1 MPDRE
6 SGRRGALLRA
16 SGPDRNLLASL
27 SRTGALMKRLVRCG
41 LLAAL
46 AVSFW
51 IPSTAFAASAT
62 NSEDFTKR
70 LMGRAPGKGVTYA
83 CFTRA
88 YDEAH
93 LAAHPKQNVR
103 AMMLLVKIDPEEGEA
118 YNLSIGVNFRSRKN
132 LFETAGDCAAAP
144 AEGDEGGGKTAHCSI
159 PCDGGP
165 IQIALKDNGSILLTI
180 PDGARVWR
188 PGSINSDENIHG
200 AFGEDDKLFRLDRAN
215 LSECAP
221 EAVDKAEKAILL
233 RN

>member
-1 MPDRE
+1 M
-6 SGRRGALLRA
+6 
-16 SGPDRNLLASL
+16 N
-27 SRTGALMKRLVRCG
+27 RLISFG

-46 AVSFW
+46 VL
-51 IPSTAFAASAT
+51 PSWAPQAALAGSAA
-62 NSEDFTKR
+62 DFTTR
-70 LMGRAPGKGVTYA
+70 LMGRTPGKGVTYA
-83 CFTRA
+83 CFTRT

-103 AMMLLVKIDPEEGEA
+103 AMMLLVKIDPEAGEA

-132 LFETAGDCAAAP
+132 MFETAGDCAAAP
-144 AEGDEGGGKTAHCSI
+144 TDGDAGGGKTAHCSI

-200 AFGEDDKLFRLDRAN
+200 AFAEDDKLFRLDRAS

>member
-1 MPDRE
+1 M
-6 SGRRGALLRA
+6 
-16 SGPDRNLLASL
+16 N
-27 SRTGALMKRLVRCG
+27 RLVCAG
-41 LLAAL
+41 LLVGLAL
-46 AVSFW
+46 SSW
-51 IPSTAFAASAT
+51 IPQAAFADPAA
-62 NSEDFTKR
+62 NAKDFTTR
-70 LMGRAPGKGVTYA
+70 LMGRTPGKGVTYA
-83 CFTRA
+83 CFTRT

-103 AMMLLVKIDPEEGEA
+103 AMMLLVKIDPEAGEA

-144 AEGDEGGGKTAHCSI
+144 TDGDEGGGKTAHCSI

-180 PDGARVWR
+180 PAGARVWR

-200 AFGEDDKLFRLDRAN
+200 AFAEDDKLFRLDRAS